1 MKKKVISLLLTA
13 AMATTMFAGCGSSS
27 EENTTAD
34 NNQTAAP
41 AATEAAAE
49 ESTEAAA
56 PAVSADG
63 KIAMIT
69 DSGDITDESFNQ
81 ITWETCVAYGDKNGI
96 EYQYYKPAE
105 DTDEERINAID
116 LAVADGATVIVMP
129 GYLFGPAIA
138 EEQDLYPDVSFI
150 AVDVTEADIVDL
162 SGNAVGISDNVY
174 ICSFQEEQA
183 GYLAGYAAV
192 KDGYTSL
199 GFLGGIAVPAVIR
212 YGYGYIQGINDAAE
226 EMGVD
231 VDVKYYYGG
240 QFYGSDAITA
250 RMDDA
255 AVSPVLLE
263 KALKTVVPGT
273 YNQMS
278 VDLDTST
285 NDTLII
291 MASGLAGNPEICEE
305 NEDYHAFVAALT
317 AIAEHMCAEH
327 AGDGEGA
334 THLIT
339 CEVTHAPDLK
349 TARAVSRSVVCSN
362 LFKAAVFGR
371 DANWGRILCAI
382 GYTPGDFSI
391 DKVCV
396 WLSSAAGEVYVCENA
411 AYHPYSE
418 DEAAKVLAEHDVL
431 VKVDMGTGDASA
443 KAWGCDLTYDYVKIN
458 GDYRT

>member
-174 ICSFQEEQA
+174 ICSFQFF
-183 GYLAGYAAV
+183 
-192 KDGYTSL
+192 T
-199 GFLGGIAVPAVIR
+199 F
-212 YGYGYIQGINDAAE
+212 
-226 EMGVD
+226 
-231 VDVKYYYGG
+231 
-240 QFYGSDAITA
+240 
-250 RMDDA
+250 
-255 AVSPVLLE
+255 
-263 KALKTVVPGT
+263 
-273 YNQMS
+273 
-278 VDLDTST
+278 
-285 NDTLII
+285 
-291 MASGLAGNPEICEE
+291 
-305 NEDYHAFVAALT
+305 
-317 AIAEHMCAEH
+317 
-327 AGDGEGA
+327 
-334 THLIT
+334 
-339 CEVTHAPDLK
+339 
-349 TARAVSRSVVCSN
+349 
-362 LFKAAVFGR
+362 
-371 DANWGRILCAI
+371 
-382 GYTPGDFSI
+382 
-391 DKVCV
+391 
-396 WLSSAAGEVYVCENA
+396 
-411 AYHPYSE
+411 
-418 DEAAKVLAEHDVL
+418 
-431 VKVDMGTGDASA
+431 
-443 KAWGCDLTYDYVKIN
+443 
-458 GDYRT
+458 

>member
-231 VDVKYYYGG
+231 VDLKYYYGG

-250 RMDDA
+250 RMEGWYQDGTQVVFACGGGIYTSAVEAAEQYDGKVIGVDVDQRPKIGDLCITSAMKGLGSAVNSALDA
-255 AVSPVLLE
+255 YFGGNWASIGGKSEQLGLAQGDYLGLPTDTDSWGFTTFTVDEYNTVLDGLKDGSITVS
-263 KALKTVVPGT
+263 
-273 YNQMS
+273 
-278 VDLDTST
+278 
-285 NDTLII
+285 NDTE
-291 MASGLAGNPEICEE
+291 NQPEVGS
-305 NEDYHAFVAALT
+305 H
-317 AIAEHMCAEH
+317 
-327 AGDGEGA
+327 
-334 THLIT
+334 
-339 CEVTHAPDLK
+339 VT
-349 TARAVSRSVVCSN
+349 V
-362 LFKAAVFGR
+362 
-371 DANWGRILCAI
+371 
-382 GYTPGDFSI
+382 
-391 DKVCV
+391 
-396 WLSSAAGEVYVCENA
+396 
-411 AYHPYSE
+411 
-418 DEAAKVLAEHDVL
+418 
-431 VKVDMGTGDASA
+431 
-443 KAWGCDLTYDYVKIN
+443 DYVE
-458 GDYRT
+458 